1 MSVTAVLIA
10 QWVPYIIRLAG
21 TQLRNVL
28 SEVQV
33 NVDCVISRTIGTH
46 SVHPSPRSYDDVIV
60 TRLSDVYNGLHIS
73 AWYFALLLKL
83 GV

>member
-10 QWVPYIIRLAG
+10 QWVVYIIG

-28 SEVQV
+28 SEVQM

-46 SVHPSPRSYDDVIV
+46 SVQPSPRSYDDVIV
-60 TRLSDVYNGLHIS
+60 TRLSDVYNRLHIS